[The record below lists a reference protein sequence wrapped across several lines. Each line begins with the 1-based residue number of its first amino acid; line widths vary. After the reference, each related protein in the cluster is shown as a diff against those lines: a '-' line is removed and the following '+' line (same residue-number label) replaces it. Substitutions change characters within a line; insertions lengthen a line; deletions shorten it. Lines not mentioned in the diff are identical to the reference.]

1 MNGWIIAGIIF
12 VISSCYLFMLCLC
25 QAAKRA
31 DEVMAEF
38 AISRKKEASHVKQT

>member
-1 MNGWIIAGIIF
+1 MLIIGI
-12 VISSCYLFMLCLC
+12 VLVVSGSWLFFICLC